1 MRLAVVALGSLA
13 ILFAPASG
21 DDAAGVARSRE
32 PIGAR
37 ILAPTVSEAI
47 VADGPRFAPRNV
59 AQKWPGAGWIVAAVL
74 GAAAAFSLFGVPTN
88 DRAFGTGSR
97 VLAIRAWIPRGPPGL
112 RTD

>member
-13 ILFAPASG
+13 ILFAPAS
-21 DDAAGVARSRE
+21 DDATGVAGSRE

-47 VADGPRFAPRNV
+47 VADGPRFAPRDV
-59 AQKWPGAGWIVAAVL
+59 TQKWPGAGWIVAALVAT
-74 GAAAAFSLFGVPTN
+74 AAAVSLFGTPTN
-88 DRAFGTGSR
+88 DRASGTGSR
-97 VLAIRAWIPRGPPGL
+97 VLAIRTWIPRGPPEL

>member
-1 MRLAVVALGSLA
+1 MRPAVVVLGSLA

-21 DDAAGVARSRE
+21 DDAGAVASRE

-47 VADGPRFAPRNV
+47 VADGPRLAPKDV
-59 AQKWPGAGWIVAAVL
+59 AQTWPGAGWIMAAVL
-74 GAAAAFSLFGVPTN
+74 AAAAARSLFGLPPN
-88 DRAFGTGSR
+88 DRAPGTGSR

-112 RTD
+112 QTD